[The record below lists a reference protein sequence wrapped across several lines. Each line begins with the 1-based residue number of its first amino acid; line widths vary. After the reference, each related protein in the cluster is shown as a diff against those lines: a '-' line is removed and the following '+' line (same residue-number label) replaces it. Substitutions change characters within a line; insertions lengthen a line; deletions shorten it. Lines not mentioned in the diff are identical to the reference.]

1 MSKMNLTEATM
12 LALQGK
18 LPMRESKATR
28 KPRNIKKTEAIDV
41 NVDDKTNVSVLDNET
56 IVDTEEATIIV
67 DKKQDSFVPETNDI
81 IEPNPELPVDSV
93 EVPIEGDETIIP
105 EDIVSDTEETDLPL
119 DNSDTNI
126 ETSEDDDEDEI
137 DESKKITESQ
147 EEVDKGR
154 VPEEAYSIA
163 GYIRGVISDKTT
175 LTMDEFNEIFEK
187 AKSIF
192 LPRKNF
198 KDDDLESE
206 VRGILSQHGWATI
219 FEGDNEGGITT
230 ESKKVESV
238 EIEVSDDGKEV
249 EVKTDNGEEVEVKDE
264 TPEEETI
271 ETDVE
276 EIEPTE
282 NEEIEESKKLQE
294 DISAAPFRDL
304 MYDCL
309 RDDVEP
315 ADVMVE
321 RMLSAW
327 SDDDCKWY
335 CETYE
340 LVTAHND
347 FKDEEHYYEDVFGNI
362 RDITGQVVDDDNLE
376 ETKHRKVRSAK
387 ALEERKN
394 KSKNCDKECCVD
406 IDEKTFNEALV
417 KHLKV
422 ETVENAKITENN
434 GKILLKAKVVNENK
448 ARGICFEMNK
458 ISENKN
464 FVRYSLVEQ
473 KSMKTE
479 NKTNQPNITLLAYNK
494 NNKLECRYIIKK

>member
-18 LPMRESKATR
+18 LPMKESKATR

-93 EVPIEGDETIIP
+93 EIPVDGDETIIP
-105 EDIVSDTEETDLPL
+105 EDIVPDTEKTDI
-119 DNSDTNI
+119 ST
-126 ETSEDDDEDEI
+126 DEEMDEN
-137 DESKKITESQ
+137 KKITESQ
-147 EEVDKGR
+147 KQVDDGEVPD
-154 VPEEAYSIA
+154 EAYAIA
-163 GYIRGVISDKTT
+163 GYIRGVISDKTSIS
-175 LTMDEFNEIFEK
+175 MSEFDELFEK

-192 LPRKNF
+192 LSET
-198 KDDDLESE
+198 DLQDEYLENE
-206 VRGILSQHGWATI
+206 VRGILSHYGWATI
-219 FEGDNEGGITT
+219 YEGENEGGLTT
-230 ESKKVESV
+230 ENKKIESV

-271 ETDVE
+271 ETDIE
-276 EIEPTE
+276 EVEPTE

-406 IDEKTFNEALV
+406 IDEKTFNEALA

-422 ETVENAKITENN
+422 ETVENVRIVENS
-434 GKILLKAKVVNENK
+434 GKILLKAKTVNENK
-448 ARGICFEMNK
+448 TRGICFEMNK

-464 FVRYSLVEQ
+464 FIRYSLVEQ
-473 KSMKTE
+473 KSIKTE
-479 NKTNQPNITLLAYNK
+479 NKTNQPNLTLLAYNK